1 MFVEY
6 AICNMANNFLFQTP
20 SNYTEL
26 IVLVTV
32 SQFIKHRAKA
42 RYNQFVLSYDRGWLF
57 LMTWSNVTHLQT
69 HSGVQVQSSQ
79 ALAHKWTN
87 SLS

>member
-6 AICNMANNFLFQTP
+6 ALCNMANNFLFQTH

-42 RYNQFVLSYDRGWLF
+42 RCDPFVLSYDHGWLF
-57 LMTWSNVTHLQT
+57 LMTRSDVTHLQT
-69 HSGVQVQSSQ
+69 HSGVQ
-79 ALAHKWTN
+79 
-87 SLS
+87 